1 MHYAHHLNSL
11 FQFQL
16 STMPSGDDSLEDLS
30 DLVGPELAG
39 LVIPSSSSSSSGSS
53 STAVTSGSVCTVTTA
68 GAKSAG
74 NSNGGGD
81 MSDLS
86 DLKSSDLLPTLPGM
100 LDIDRI
106 FADFQAS
113 GGGANGGGQLQGH
126 QVSWVANQKVN
137 CW

>member
-39 LVIPSSSSSSSGSS
+39 LVIPGSSSSSSS
-53 STAVTSGSVCTVTTA
+53 AVTSSSVSTVTTA

-74 NSNGGGD
+74 NSNGGGE

-113 GGGANGGGQLQGH
+113 GGGANGGNGQLQGH
-126 QVSWVANQKVN
+126 QVMFGS
-137 CW
+137 